1 MTSKFPGRFLQTMFM
16 AYILIVNNVHNIPN
30 QNNSEQLEN
39 SPLALTLV
47 LPNHTLSQIH
57 SASTETECTTI
68 CWLNRIQNVWLLFA
82 CAISI
87 LTCLIIYSYLDNIS
101 LVREC
106 VLLYCY
112 KDVIAISIFLRVL
125 ILVKWIISYSKPNA
139 SENMTVGIM
148 PAKLLAFGI
157 FSFGLYTLLILNVIS
172 SIRLHVT
179 KTMVLDPPMPWENDE
194 ALLMKKIRLAAGIIS
209 VTYPAIFYLLQIY
222 PRMYYDFVTLKVE
235 IPISSFVFSGILV
248 FFLATFV
255 ITIMVEMCYKTC
267 NPHKNQSTFPRQ
279 INYMVLT
286 NLIVYGYFLFEITF
300 KFLDSNTRWMVFQL
314 LISVLGLTTP
324 LIAIVRSKK
333 LSSYS
338 IKYLKEKYDNAY
350 LYYMYVI
357 PFLLATFMYLSLMTL
372 YSFVDV

>member
-1 MTSKFPGRFLQTMFM
+1 MSKFPVRFLQIMFV
-16 AYILIVNNVHNIPN
+16 AYILIVNNVHNMPN
-30 QNNSEQLEN
+30 QNTSEQFVD
-39 SPLALTLV
+39 SPLVLNLI
-47 LPNHTLSQIH
+47 LPNHTLTQIR
-57 SASTETECTTI
+57 SASTETICTTI
-68 CWLNRIQNVWLLFA
+68 CWLDRIQNVWLLFA

-87 LTCLIIYSYLDNIS
+87 LTCMIIYSYLDNIC

-112 KDVIAISIFLRVL
+112 KDVIAISIFIRAL

-139 SENMTVGIM
+139 SENMTVGTM

-157 FSFGLYTLLILNVIS
+157 FVFGLYTLLILNIIS
-172 SIRLHVT
+172 SIRLYVT

-194 ALLMKKIRLAAGIIS
+194 ALLMKKIRLAAGIFS
-209 VTYPAIFYLLQIY
+209 VSYPAIFYLLEIY
-222 PRMYYDFVTLKVE
+222 PKMYYDFVTLKVE
-235 IPISSFVFSGILV
+235 MPISSFVYSGILA

-279 INYMVLT
+279 INYMVIT
-286 NLIVYGYFLFEITF
+286 NLLVYGYFLFEITF
-300 KFLDSNTRWMVFQL
+300 KFLDSNPRWMVFQL
-314 LISVLGLTTP
+314 LISVVGLTTP

-338 IKYLKEKYDNAY
+338 IKYLKEIYDNAY
-350 LYYMYVI
+350 LYYIYVI
-357 PFLLATFMYLSLMTL
+357 PFLLATFMYLSLIGL
-372 YSFVDV
+372 YSFIEI